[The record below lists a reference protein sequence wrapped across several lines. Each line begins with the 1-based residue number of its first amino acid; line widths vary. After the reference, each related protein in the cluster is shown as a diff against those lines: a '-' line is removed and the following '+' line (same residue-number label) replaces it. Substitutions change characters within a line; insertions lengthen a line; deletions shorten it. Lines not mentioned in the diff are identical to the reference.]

1 MDQFLSKLNLQN
13 LLRQFCCGIVFFVPL
28 YLFVPCKI
36 QWVWQNAGLADNSL
50 KCIAVL
56 AFIIGTVIYHLEKNL
71 YSYAIQAIFEKCHDK
86 KGGVILHLFIG
97 ILIISVSGISIAFL
111 LSWWWSVMS
120 FIILW
125 TLIFLSVFAHSDM
138 LIYPTQKLW
147 EIESHSKNYTARDWA
162 IADKVAVWS
171 DFIHC
176 VQSCCFAWLLGSGI
190 AIHVTQE
197 CECCVSKENIST
209 SCIVAICL
217 LLIELGID
225 WHRYRHVLSITK

>member
-13 LLRQFCCGIVFFVPL
+13 LIRQFCCGIVFFVPL

-36 QWVWQNAGLADNSL
+36 QLVWQNAGVADDSL
-50 KCIAVL
+50 KCVGVL

-71 YSYAIQAIFEKCHDK
+71 YSYTTQA
-86 KGGVILHLFIG
+86 LHELVRNRWWG
-97 ILIISVSGISIAFL
+97 ILFWALGLVIPCCWLFGVNLTKCLCAQIYIVGIILMIIILMISGICGCVICRA
-111 LSWWWSVMS
+111 
-120 FIILW
+120 
-125 TLIFLSVFAHSDM
+125 
-138 LIYPTQKLW
+138 QRCW
-147 EIESHSKNYTARDWA
+147 EIEFHSRNYTVRDWA

-176 VQSCCFAWLLGSGI
+176 VQSCCFAWLLGAGI

-197 CECCVSKENIST
+197 CECCVSKENISA
-209 SCIVAICL
+209 SCVAVISL